1 MSPGLAIV
9 LIIVVWLLVLA
20 PVLLR
25 GQKPMSRTGEAF
37 DDTRVLFEG
46 DSGVLESNRGP
57 KLSAKAARIK
67 ARKEADAAK
76 ANTQADDASAAAA
89 AADSA
94 SATTSEEYAR
104 LGDVKAEKQTI
115 AGAAARIKSEY
126 DNAASAETAEATEAA
141 ATAEAGTTADNS
153 VEAETI
159 EGEIVYEVDT
169 IDTKDINGAEGTDSA
184 DVVDAEFTDA
194 DLTDIEAEKQN
205 TQADEPKADAVP
217 VSAVLIDDD
226 AELLDEDDDILL
238 EDEPREEP
246 KSAEAEE
253 KKTSGVAASEG
264 QVFTAPAA
272 YELAEDAYDMDD
284 TYLSP
289 VDMMYPG
296 AVDSDIADAEETTS
310 SHQDSAAAAD
320 ADNASSDADNIEN
333 NDNVA
338 DADADIDA
346 EESVQQP
353 VEVAEYDDEFED
365 NYVAPGS
372 DSELSEEELEFAQAR
387 VGRGG
392 WDPEADAAN
401 KATRYQRRQRTLF
414 GLALVVVLTVALG
427 IIFGGWLWWTAA
439 VAGGLT
445 IAYLVA
451 LRTQVRQEQQLRAR
465 RIAQLRRARL
475 GVRSAEDEEL
485 AIPRSL
491 RRPGAVIVEIDDS
504 SPDWDHLPEV
514 YEEVEEAPQRPSQ
527 RRQRRDDLASRRVG

>member
-76 ANTQADDASAAAA
+76 ANAQADDASAADDA
-89 AADSA
+89 A
-94 SATTSEEYAR
+94 SATTSEEYAQ

-126 DNAASAETAEATEAA
+126 DNAATAEAD
-141 ATAEAGTTADNS
+141 TAADNS
-153 VEAETI
+153 VAAETI

-194 DLTDIEAEKQN
+194 DLTDVEAEKQK
-205 TQADEPKADAVP
+205 TQTDEPKADAVP

-246 KSAEAEE
+246 KPAEAEE

-320 ADNASSDADNIEN
+320 ADNASSDADNIDN

-346 EESVQQP
+346 EESVHQP

-365 NYVAPGS
+365 SYVAAGS

-439 VAGGLT
+439 IAGVLT
-445 IAYLVA
+445 VAYLVA

-485 AIPRSL
+485 SIPRSL

-527 RRQRRDDLASRRVG
+527 RRQRRDDLAARRVG

>member
-37 DDTRVLFEG
+37 GDTRVLFEG

-76 ANTQADDASAAAA
+76 ANVQADDASAADDAA
-89 AADSA
+89 S
-94 SATTSEEYAR
+94 TSSEKYAQ

-126 DNAASAETAEATEAA
+126 DNAASAETAEATEGA
-141 ATAEAGTTADNS
+141 ATAEADTTADNSADSS

-169 IDTKDINGAEGTDSA
+169 IDSKDTNGAEEADSA

-194 DLTDIEAEKQN
+194 DLTDIEAEKQKA
-205 TQADEPKADAVP
+205 QADEPKADAVP

-238 EDEPREEP
+238 EDEPREES
-246 KSAEAEE
+246 KAKADDAEE

-296 AVDSDIADAEETTS
+296 AVDSGIAEAEETVS
-310 SHQDSAAAAD
+310 SHQDNAAD
-320 ADNASSDADNIEN
+320 ADNESSDADHI
-333 NDNVA
+333 DNVA
-338 DADADIDA
+338 DANADIDA
-346 EESVQQP
+346 EESAPQP
-353 VEVAEYDDEFED
+353 VEVAEYDDEFE
-365 NYVAPGS
+365 NSYVAPGS

-427 IIFGGWLWWTAA
+427 IVFGGWLWWTAA

-485 AIPRSL
+485 SIPRSL

-527 RRQRRDDLASRRVG
+527 RRQRRDDLAARRVG